1 MYKDEPLQMESIGNV
16 DFVNLVESDISPLIS
31 KCQIKVFY
39 LGKNR
44 NGSYIDKDAADK
56 MAKTLRTAPIVGYWR
71 DDKDDF
77 SAHGDVITIGDDGEI
92 NISSKV
98 TPYGFVDSQ
107 APIWYEDW
115 IEDGVKRTYLM
126 TEGYLWTGQFP
137 KIQKIL
143 EGRPQSM
150 ELDAESLE
158 GHWADVDVED
168 TDNFN
173 NNESIEFFI
182 INNSVIKNL
191 CILGEDTAPCFE
203 GSNITA
209 KFSNDAFVDTIQEMA
224 KQLKFALENGEEGG
238 KCMPEANAQ
247 EVTDS
252 STATPETQENISGT
266 ENYAVLLSSETKSQT
281 VRSKAAEPEVVE
293 EAPVEPVKEENVE
306 FDEEVEEGELEA
318 VTEVVAENDA
328 EEFSTT
334 ESIPASEE
342 RDPSSNT
349 NGESPFSAQIEAM
362 QAELDEL
369 REFKRNIDR
378 EKKMEIVDR
387 YHMLSDEDK
396 QPVIDKLDDYSNLE
410 IEKELAYIYVQRN
423 VDFNTIDGQPE
434 RTEVE
439 NQEDALT
446 TFSLDNIDNGEAVG
460 DELLEALRSTANIL

>member
-1 MYKDEPLQMESIGNV
+1 MAAYNVSMVGNPEFINV
-16 DFVNLVESDISPLIS
+16 KPYNPLIS
-31 KCQIKVFY
+31 RCEIKVLY
-39 LGKNR
+39 LGANR
-44 NGSYIDKDAADK
+44 NGSYIDREAALK
-56 MAKTLRTAPIVGYWR
+56 MANTLPSCPIVGLYK
-71 DDKDDF
+71 DDKEDF
-77 SAHGDVITIGDDGEI
+77 AGHGDSITIEDGEI
-92 NISSKV
+92 KFESK
-98 TPYGFVDSQ
+98 TKPYGFV
-107 APIWYEDW
+107 APDAKVWFQDWEEDDT
-115 IEDGVKRTYLM
+115 IRTYMM
-126 TEGYLWTGQFP
+126 TEGYLWTGQYEEV
-137 KIQKIL
+137 KSALGGK
-143 EGRPQSM
+143 GQSM
-150 ELDAESLE
+150 ELDAENLDGE
-158 GHWADVDVED
+158 WAKVDSSGVD
-168 TDNFN
+168 
-173 NNESIEFFI
+173 FFI
-182 INNSVIKNL
+182 INDAIFTKL
-191 CILGEDTAPCFE
+191 CILGDDVEPCFE
-203 GSNITA
+203 NASIQE
-209 KFSNDAFVDTIQEMA
+209 KFSKGEFISTIQEMA

-281 VRSKAAEPEVVE
+281 VRSKAAETEVVE

-306 FDEEVEEGELEA
+306 FDEEVEEVEPEA

-439 NQEDALT
+439 DQDDALT

-460 DELLEALRSTANIL
+460 DELLEALRSTANVL